1 MTKLDERCKML
12 PVGHQLTKKQ
22 TDIEME
28 RISMLEF
35 PLLKSLHGQHSSQ
48 TQAVDD
54 DKVICLTEGGVY
66 QLHHLGWL
74 ESLGNLEASA
84 LNRSW
89 IEIFAKALEIYIGKV
104 KGLRIVGVDE
114 DMRKGS
120 MRDQLKNLIEK

>member
-1 MTKLDERCKML
+1 M
-12 PVGHQLTKKQ
+12 
-22 TDIEME
+22 
-28 RISMLEF
+28 
-35 PLLKSLHGQHSSQ
+35 
-48 TQAVDD
+48 
-54 DKVICLTEGGVY
+54 
-66 QLHHLGWL
+66 
-74 ESLGNLEASA
+74 GNLEASA